1 MRTLRRPIRGSLEKQ
16 NRPYQDGLAIWLFMC
31 KKAFSVCYG
40 FATDNCIPLRLEQA
54 LRSLIVIIAT
64 FSLQQLVYFYRRSG
78 AVFFQ
83 THRRKHK
90 SKDRYYELSQ
100 VMTNVNSA
108 IGSVRERRSLQSS
121 PGSNFPGTFFKLRC
135 FFRTLNLPQ
144 ECGIF
149 LQRMLYA
156 EMIRD

>member
-1 MRTLRRPIRGSLEKQ
+1 
-16 NRPYQDGLAIWLFMC
+16 MC
-31 KKAFSVCYG
+31 KKAFSTCFG

-64 FSLQQLVYFYRRSG
+64 FSLQQLVYFYSRSG

-90 SKDRYYELSQ
+90 SKERNYEHSQ

-121 PGSNFPGTFFKLRC
+121 PGSNFPGTFFKLCC
-135 FFRTLNLPQ
+135 FFAALHLPQ
-144 ECGIF
+144 EYGIPFQGIF
-149 LQRMLYA
+149 YA
-156 EMIRD
+156 